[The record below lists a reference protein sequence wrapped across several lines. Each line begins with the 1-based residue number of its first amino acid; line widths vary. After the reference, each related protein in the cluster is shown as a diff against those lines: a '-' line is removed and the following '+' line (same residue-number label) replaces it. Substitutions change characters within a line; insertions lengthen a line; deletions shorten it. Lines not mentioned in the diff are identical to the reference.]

1 MKPNSLSIFFI
12 LILAV
17 LFFNCSNKKEKS
29 SSQDE
34 QEEMKRETERHLA
47 EKTARMKWPWV
58 EANEFPVD
66 SLDIRIDDLSTPGL
80 EQSFDIVKD
89 SVFILTEEEFDIARD
104 LVKKH
109 FAGVET
115 SIETEDIVARKKPYP
130 YNYYFKQYIGYKNH
144 YWKKKLVYVNMF
156 TSEQTPHGWA
166 KELKDIWLMV
176 YDAKKWYG
184 RMLVDV
190 ENKRVIDLAI

>member
-47 EKTARMKWPWV
+47 EKTARVKWPWV
-58 EANEFPVD
+58 EAEEFPVD
-66 SLDIRIDDLSTPGL
+66 SLDIRIDDLSTPEL
-80 EQSFDIVKD
+80 ELSFDIVKD
-89 SVFILTEEEFDIARD
+89 SVFILTEEEFNIARE

-109 FAGVET
+109 FAGIVT
-115 SIETEDIVARKKPYP
+115 SISDNSIEDSYKPVH
-130 YNYYFKQYIGYKNH
+130 YNYYFKQYIGYKDH
-144 YWKKKLVYVNMF
+144 ERKKKLVYVNMF
-156 TSEQTPHGWA
+156 RSAQTPNGWA
-166 KELKDIWLMV
+166 NQLKNMWLIY
-176 YDAKKWYG
+176 YDRGKSAGIKI
-184 RMLVDV
+184 VDV
-190 ENKRVIDLAI
+190 ENKVVL